1 MKQTF
6 GKIIGKALAPCAPP
20 PPPPTSYGP
29 VRNVSIKKPFVK
41 SSCQLTEKTL
51 LDFIYTV

>member
-6 GKIIGKALAPCAPP
+6 GKIIGKALAPWAP

>member
-20 PPPPTSYGP
+20 SPPSYGP